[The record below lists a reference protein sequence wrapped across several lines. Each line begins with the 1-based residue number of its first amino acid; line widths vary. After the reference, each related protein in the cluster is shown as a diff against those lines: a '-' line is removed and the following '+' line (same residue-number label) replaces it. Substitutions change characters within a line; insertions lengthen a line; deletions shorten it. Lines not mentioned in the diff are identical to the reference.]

1 MRQGLTA
8 EIEAADA
15 DPAARQRTPLP
26 RFRRALPWL
35 AVGTAAY
42 LVTLIATFPARF
54 VVDLGPRWVVSGTV
68 WTGEA
73 VVDGAYRVEWRWAP
87 WRSLA
92 AFAFAADVRV
102 TGSGTDLAGSAT
114 EAPGRLVIE
123 GLTGQGDGGLLAALG
138 PHLPFVCDTSLQVAI
153 DRMILSPTRSE
164 ARGRIGSERG
174 SCTPVGGGTA
184 SPLPPLMT
192 TLQPISDTVSAIT
205 VAEPGRD
212 RVHLFEGQI
221 GGGRIRLTPTR
232 TGVATLPFARA
243 VNVDEAL

>member
-15 DPAARQRTPLP
+15 DPAARQRTPVA
-26 RFRRALPWL
+26 RIRRALPWL

-54 VVDLGPRWVVSGTV
+54 VVDMGPRWAVSGTV
-68 WTGEA
+68 WSGEA

-102 TGSGTDLAGSAT
+102 TGAGTDLAGSAT
-114 EAPGRLVIE
+114 EAPGRLVVE
-123 GLTGQGDGGLLAALG
+123 GLSGQGDGGLLAAFG
-138 PHLPFVCDTSLQVAI
+138 PKLPFVCDMSLQVAI
-153 DRMILSPTRSE
+153 DRLIVSDAHSE
-164 ARGRIGSERG
+164 ARGRIGSEAGR
-174 SCTPVGGGTA
+174 CTPVGGGA
-184 SPLPPLMT
+184 AAPLPALMT
-192 TLQPISDTVSAIT
+192 TLQPISDSASAIT

-212 RVHLFEGQI
+212 RLHLFEGQI
-221 GGGRIRLTPTR
+221 GSGRIRLAPTR
-232 TGVATLPFARA
+232 AGMEALPFAQA
-243 VNVDEAL
+243 MSVDEAL